1 MNLLDMKIFFTSIGI
16 GFIWSFLLC
25 LMKKPEIN
33 FYSDKYTVSVPA
45 PGMGRF
51 AVFHYDFMEMNGL
64 FIIKPRIIRV
74 LVQISIIVI
83 LELLVYFT
91 GLAEKAAEE
100 CNVYII
106 FLGFWLAIYLP
117 PLVMAHIWINMKRNE
132 L

>member
-1 MNLLDMKIFFTSIGI
+1 MNLLDMKIFLGSIVI

-25 LMKKPEIN
+25 LMEKPEIN
-33 FYSDKYTVSVPA
+33 FDGDKYTVSVPM
-45 PGMGRF
+45 PGARRP
-51 AVFHYDFMEMNGL
+51 VKRHYDFKEINSL
-64 FIIKPRIIRV
+64 FIIKPHIIRV

-91 GLAEKAAEE
+91 NLAEKSNGE
-100 CNVYII
+100 CNIYII

-117 PLVMAHIWINMKRNE
+117 PLVMAHIWINMKRNA